1 VGFEKM
7 IYKYSGIYIA
17 TVVGINLAFAYIP
30 PIVLFDGTIFTVGS
44 VIAGLVFVARDFAQ
58 REVGHKVV
66 LLLMAAAGLLS
77 YLLADPFVAI
87 ASIAAFA
94 ISELSDYIVYSK
106 YKGDFNKRVVI
117 SSLVSVPI
125 DTAVFLAI
133 ISHLSALSFAVMCI
147 SKLLVVA
154 YFVRFKK

>member
-1 VGFEKM
+1 MKF
-7 IYKYSGIYIA
+7 KYAVIYIA
-17 TVVGINLAFAYIP
+17 TVVAINMAFAYIP
-30 PIVLFDGTIFTVGS
+30 PIVLFDGTIFTIGS
-44 VIAGLVFVARDFAQ
+44 VVAGLVFVARDYAQ
-58 REVGHKVV
+58 REVGHKAV
-66 LLLMAAAGLLS
+66 LALMAAAGLLS

-87 ASIAAFA
+87 ASITAFA

-106 YKGDFNKRVVI
+106 YKGDFNKRVVV

-133 ISHLSALSFAVMCI
+133 ISHLSALSFAVMCV

-154 YFVRFKK
+154 YFVKFKK

>member
-1 VGFEKM
+1 MK
-7 IYKYSGIYIA
+7 YKFSVIYIA
-17 TVVGINLAFAYIP
+17 TVVAINMAFAYIP
-30 PIVLFDGTIFTVGS
+30 PIVLFDGTIFTIGS
-44 VIAGLVFVARDFAQ
+44 VIAGLVFVARDYAQ
-58 REVGHKVV
+58 REVGHKAV
-66 LLLMAAAGLLS
+66 LALMLAAGVLS

-106 YKGDFNKRVVI
+106 YKGDFNKRVI
-117 SSLVSVPI
+117 FSSLVSVPI

-133 ISHLSALSFAVMCI
+133 ISHLSALSFAVMCA

-154 YFVRFKK
+154 YFVKYKK

>member
-1 VGFEKM
+1 MKL
-7 IYKYSGIYIA
+7 KYAGIYIA
-17 TVVGINLAFAYIP
+17 TVVAINMAFAYIP
-30 PIVLFDGTIFTVGS
+30 PVVLFDGTIFTVGS

-87 ASIAAFA
+87 ASITAFA

-106 YKGDFNKRVVI
+106 YKGDFNKRVVV

-133 ISHLSALSFAVMCI
+133 ISHLSALSFAVMCV

-154 YFVRFKK
+154 YFVKFKK

>member
-1 VGFEKM
+1 MKL
-7 IYKYSGIYIA
+7 KYAGVYIA
-17 TVVGINLAFAYIP
+17 TVVAINMAFAYIP
-30 PIVLFDGTIFTVGS
+30 PIVLFDGTIFTIGS

-87 ASIAAFA
+87 ASITAFA

-106 YKGDFNKRVVI
+106 YKGDFNKRVVV

-133 ISHLSALSFAVMCI
+133 ISHLSALSFAVMCV

-154 YFVRFKK
+154 YFVKFKK

>member
-1 VGFEKM
+1 M
-7 IYKYSGIYIA
+7 NYKYSGIYIA

-30 PIVLFDGTIFTVGS
+30 PIVLFDGTIFTIGS
-44 VIAGLVFVARDFAQ
+44 VIAGLVFVARDYAQ
-58 REVGHKVV
+58 REVGHKAV
-66 LLLMAAAGLLS
+66 LALMAAAGLLS

-94 ISELSDYIVYSK
+94 ISEISDYIVYSK
-106 YKGDFNKRVVI
+106 YKGDFNKRVVV

-154 YFVRFKK
+154 YFVKYKK

>member
-1 VGFEKM
+1 M
-7 IYKYSGIYIA
+7 
-17 TVVGINLAFAYIP
+17 AFAYIP
-30 PIVLFDGTIFTVGS
+30 PIILFDGTIFTVGS

-58 REVGHKVV
+58 REVGHKIV

-94 ISELSDYIVYSK
+94 ISEISDYIVYSK
-106 YKGDFNKRVVI
+106 YKGDFNKRVI
-117 SSLVSVPI
+117 FSSLVSVPI
-125 DTAVFLAI
+125 DTTVFLAI

-154 YFVRFKK
+154 YFVKFRK

>member
-1 VGFEKM
+1 MKL
-7 IYKYSGIYIA
+7 KYAGIYIT
-17 TVVGINLAFAYIP
+17 TVVAINMAFAYIP
-30 PIVLFDGTIFTVGS
+30 PVVLFDGTIFTIGS
-44 VIAGLVFVARDFAQ
+44 VIAGLVFVARDYAQ
-58 REVGHKVV
+58 REVGHKAV
-66 LLLMAAAGLLS
+66 LALMAAAGLLS

-94 ISELSDYIVYSK
+94 ISEISDYIVYSK
-106 YKGDFNKRVVI
+106 YKGDFNKRVVV

-154 YFVRFKK
+154 YFVKFRK

>member
-1 VGFEKM
+1 M
-7 IYKYSGIYIA
+7 NYKYSGIYIA

-44 VIAGLVFVARDFAQ
+44 VIAGLVFIARDFAQ

-94 ISELSDYIVYSK
+94 ISEISDYIVYSK
-106 YKGDFNKRVVI
+106 YKGDFNKRVI
-117 SSLVSVPI
+117 FSSLVSVPI
-125 DTAVFLAI
+125 DTTVFLAI

-154 YFVRFKK
+154 YFVKFRK

>member
-1 VGFEKM
+1 MK
-7 IYKYSGIYIA
+7 YKFSVIYIS
-17 TVVGINLAFAYIP
+17 TVVAINMAFAYIP
-30 PIVLFDGTIFTVGS
+30 PIILFDGTIFTVGS

-58 REVGHKVV
+58 REVGHKIV

-87 ASIAAFA
+87 ASISAFA

-106 YKGDFNKRVVI
+106 YKGDFNKRVI
-117 SSLVSVPI
+117 FSSLVSVPI
-125 DTAVFLAI
+125 DTTVFLAI

-154 YFVRFKK
+154 YFVKFRK

>member
-1 VGFEKM
+1 MK
-7 IYKYSGIYIA
+7 YKFSVIYIS
-17 TVVGINLAFAYIP
+17 TVVAINMAFAYIP
-30 PIVLFDGTIFTVGS
+30 PIILFDGTIFTVGS

-58 REVGHKVV
+58 REVGHKIV

-94 ISELSDYIVYSK
+94 ISEISDYIVYSK
-106 YKGDFNKRVVI
+106 YKGDFNKRVI
-117 SSLVSVPI
+117 FSSLVSVPI
-125 DTAVFLAI
+125 DTTVFLAI

-154 YFVRFKK
+154 YFVKFRK

>member
-1 VGFEKM
+1 MK
-7 IYKYSGIYIA
+7 YKFSVIYIS
-17 TVVGINLAFAYIP
+17 TVVAINMAFAYIP
-30 PIVLFDGTIFTVGS
+30 PIILFDGTIFTVGS

-58 REVGHKVV
+58 REVGHKIV

-94 ISELSDYIVYSK
+94 ISEISDYIVYSK
-106 YKGDFNKRVVI
+106 YKGDFNKRVIV

-133 ISHLSALSFAVMCI
+133 ISHLSALSFAIMCA

-154 YFVRFKK
+154 YFVKFKK

>member
-1 VGFEKM
+1 MK
-7 IYKYSGIYIA
+7 YKFSVIYIS
-17 TVVGINLAFAYIP
+17 TVVAINMAFAYIP
-30 PIVLFDGTIFTVGS
+30 PIILFDGTIFTVGS

-58 REVGHKVV
+58 REVGHKIV

-94 ISELSDYIVYSK
+94 ISEISDYIVYSK
-106 YKGDFNKRVVI
+106 YKGDFNKRVI
-117 SSLVSVPI
+117 FSSLVSVPI

-133 ISHLSALSFAVMCI
+133 ISHLSALSFAVMCA

-154 YFVRFKK
+154 YFVKYKK

>member
-1 VGFEKM
+1 MKL
-7 IYKYSGIYIA
+7 KYAGIYIT
-17 TVVGINLAFAYIP
+17 TVVAINMAFAYIP
-30 PIVLFDGTIFTVGS
+30 PVVLFDGTIFTVGS
-44 VIAGLVFVARDFAQ
+44 VIAGLVFVARDYAQ
-58 REVGHKVV
+58 RQVGHKAV
-66 LLLMAAAGLLS
+66 LALMAAAGLLS

-87 ASIAAFA
+87 ASITAFA

-106 YKGDFNKRVVI
+106 YKGDFNKRVVV

-133 ISHLSALSFAVMCI
+133 INHLSALSFAVMCV

-154 YFVRFKK
+154 YFVKFKK

>member
-1 VGFEKM
+1 MK
-7 IYKYSGIYIA
+7 YKFSVIYIS
-17 TVVGINLAFAYIP
+17 TVVAINMAFAYIP
-30 PIVLFDGTIFTVGS
+30 PIILFDGTIFTVGS

-58 REVGHKVV
+58 REVGHKIV

-87 ASIAAFA
+87 ASIVAFA
-94 ISELSDYIVYSK
+94 ISEISDYIVYSK
-106 YKGDFNKRVVI
+106 YKGDFNKRVI
-117 SSLVSVPI
+117 FSSLVSVPI
-125 DTAVFLAI
+125 DTTVFLAI

-154 YFVRFKK
+154 YFVKFRK

>member
-1 VGFEKM
+1 MK
-7 IYKYSGIYIA
+7 YKFSVIYIA
-17 TVVGINLAFAYIP
+17 TVVAINMAFAYIP
-30 PIVLFDGTIFTVGS
+30 PIVLFDGTIFTIGS
-44 VIAGLVFVARDFAQ
+44 VIAGLVFVARDYAQ
-58 REVGHKVV
+58 REVGHKAV
-66 LLLMAAAGLLS
+66 LALMLAAGVLS

-106 YKGDFNKRVVI
+106 YKGDFNKRVI
-117 SSLVSVPI
+117 FSSLVSVPI
-125 DTAVFLAI
+125 DTTVFLAI

-154 YFVRFKK
+154 YFVKFRK

>member
-1 VGFEKM
+1 MKF
-7 IYKYSGIYIA
+7 KYAVIYIA
-17 TVVGINLAFAYIP
+17 TVVAINMAFAYIP
-30 PIVLFDGTIFTVGS
+30 PIVLFDGTIFTIGS
-44 VIAGLVFVARDFAQ
+44 VVAGLVFVARDFAQ

-87 ASIAAFA
+87 ASITAFA

-106 YKGDFNKRVVI
+106 YKGDFNKRVVV

-133 ISHLSALSFAVMCI
+133 ISHLSALSFAVMCV

-154 YFVRFKK
+154 YFVKFKK

>member
-1 VGFEKM
+1 MKL
-7 IYKYSGIYIA
+7 KYAGIYIT
-17 TVVGINLAFAYIP
+17 TVVAINMAFAYIP
-30 PIVLFDGTIFTVGS
+30 PVVLFDGTIFTVGS
-44 VIAGLVFVARDFAQ
+44 VIAGLVFVARDYAQ
-58 REVGHKVV
+58 REVGHKAV
-66 LLLMAAAGLLS
+66 LALMAAAGLLS

-87 ASIAAFA
+87 ASITAFA

-106 YKGDFNKRVVI
+106 YKGDFNKRVVV

-133 ISHLSALSFAVMCI
+133 ISHLSALSFAVMCV

-154 YFVRFKK
+154 YFVKFKK

>member
-1 VGFEKM
+1 MKL
-7 IYKYSGIYIA
+7 KYAGIYIT
-17 TVVGINLAFAYIP
+17 TVVAINMAFAYIP
-30 PIVLFDGTIFTVGS
+30 PVVLFDGTIFTVGS
-44 VIAGLVFVARDFAQ
+44 VIAGLVFVARDYAQ
-58 REVGHKVV
+58 REVGHKAV
-66 LLLMAAAGLLS
+66 LALMAAAGLLS

-87 ASIAAFA
+87 ASITAFA

-106 YKGDFNKRVVI
+106 YKGDFNKRVVV

-133 ISHLSALSFAVMCI
+133 INHLSALSFAVMCI

-154 YFVRFKK
+154 YFVKFKK

>member
-1 VGFEKM
+1 MKM
-7 IYKYSGIYIA
+7 KFKYAVIYIA
-17 TVVGINLAFAYIP
+17 TVVFINLAFAYIP

-44 VIAGLVFVARDFAQ
+44 VIAGLVFVTRDFAQ

-87 ASIAAFA
+87 ASIVAFA
-94 ISELSDYIVYSK
+94 ISEISDYIVYSK
-106 YKGDFNKRVVI
+106 YKGDFNKRVIV

-133 ISHLSALSFAVMCI
+133 ISHLSALSFAVMCV

-154 YFVRFKK
+154 YFVKFKK

>member
-1 VGFEKM
+1 M
-7 IYKYSGIYIA
+7 TYKYSGIYIA
-17 TVVGINLAFAYIP
+17 TVVAINMAFAYIP
-30 PIVLFDGTIFTVGS
+30 PIVLFDGTIFTAGS

-87 ASIAAFA
+87 ASIVAFA
-94 ISELSDYIVYSK
+94 ISEISDYIVYSK
-106 YKGDFNKRVVI
+106 YKGDFNKRVI
-117 SSLVSVPI
+117 FSSLVSVPI

-133 ISHLSALSFAVMCI
+133 ISHLSALSFIVMCI

>member
-1 VGFEKM
+1 M

>member
-1 VGFEKM
+1 MK
-7 IYKYSGIYIA
+7 YKYALSYIA
-17 TVVGINLAFAYIP
+17 TVVAINMAFAYIP
-30 PIVLFDGTIFTVGS
+30 PIVLFDGTIFTIGS

-87 ASIAAFA
+87 ASITAFA

-106 YKGDFNKRVVI
+106 YKGDFNKRVVV

-133 ISHLSALSFAVMCI
+133 ISHLSALSFAVMCV
-147 SKLLVVA
+147 SKLFVVA
-154 YFVRFKK
+154 YFVKFKK

>member
-1 VGFEKM
+1 MKL
-7 IYKYSGIYIA
+7 KYAGIYIT
-17 TVVGINLAFAYIP
+17 TVVAINMAFAYIP
-30 PIVLFDGTIFTVGS
+30 PVVLFDGTIFTVGS
-44 VIAGLVFVARDFAQ
+44 VIAGLVFIARDFAQ

-94 ISELSDYIVYSK
+94 ISEISDYIVYSK
-106 YKGDFNKRVVI
+106 YKGDFNKRVVV

-154 YFVRFKK
+154 YFVKFRK

>member
-1 VGFEKM
+1 MK
-7 IYKYSGIYIA
+7 YKFSVIYIS
-17 TVVGINLAFAYIP
+17 TVVAINMAFAYIP
-30 PIVLFDGTIFTVGS
+30 PIILFDGTIFTVGS

-58 REVGHKVV
+58 REVGHKIV

-94 ISELSDYIVYSK
+94 ISEISDYIVYSK
-106 YKGDFNKRVVI
+106 YKGDFNKRVVV

-154 YFVRFKK
+154 YFVKFRK

>member
-1 VGFEKM
+1 MKL
-7 IYKYSGIYIA
+7 KYAGIYIA
-17 TVVGINLAFAYIP
+17 TVVIINLAFAYIP

-44 VIAGLVFVARDFAQ
+44 VIAGLVFISRDFAQ

-87 ASIAAFA
+87 ASIVAFA
-94 ISELSDYIVYSK
+94 ISEISDYIVYSK
-106 YKGDFNKRVVI
+106 YKGDFNKRVI
-117 SSLVSVPI
+117 FSSLVSVPI

-133 ISHLSALSFAVMCI
+133 ISHLSALSFIVMCI

>member
-1 VGFEKM
+1 MKL
-7 IYKYSGIYIA
+7 KYAGIYIT
-17 TVVGINLAFAYIP
+17 TVVAINMAFAYIP
-30 PIVLFDGTIFTVGS
+30 PVVLFDGTIFTVGS

-58 REVGHKVV
+58 REVGHKAV
-66 LLLMAAAGLLS
+66 LALMLAAGVLS

-87 ASIAAFA
+87 ASITAFA
-94 ISELSDYIVYSK
+94 ISEISDYIVYSK
-106 YKGDFNKRVVI
+106 YKGEFNKRVVV

-133 ISHLSALSFAVMCI
+133 ISHLSALSFIVMCI

-154 YFVRFKK
+154 YYVRFKK

>member
-1 VGFEKM
+1 MRF
-7 IYKYSGIYIA
+7 KYALIYIA
-17 TVVGINLAFAYIP
+17 TVVAINLAFTYIP
-30 PIVLFDGTIFTVGS
+30 PIVLFDGTIFTIGS
-44 VIAGLVFVARDFAQ
+44 VVAGLVFVARDFAQ
-58 REVGHKVV
+58 REVGHKPV
-66 LLLMAAAGLLS
+66 LLLMAAAGVLS

-87 ASIAAFA
+87 ASITAFA
-94 ISELSDYIVYSK
+94 ISEISDYIVYTN
-106 YKGDFNKRVVI
+106 YKGDFNKRVVV

-133 ISHLSALSFAVMCI
+133 ISHLSVLSFIVMCI

>member
-1 VGFEKM
+1 M
-7 IYKYSGIYIA
+7 NYKYSGIYIA

-44 VIAGLVFVARDFAQ
+44 VVAGLVFVARDFAQ
-58 REVGHKVV
+58 REVGHKIVIA
-66 LLLMAAAGLLS
+66 LMIAAGILS
-77 YLLADPFVAI
+77 YLLADPFVAL
-87 ASIAAFA
+87 ASVTAFA
-94 ISELSDYIVYSK
+94 ISEVSDYIVYTK
-106 YKGDFNKRVVI
+106 HNGDFNKKVVV

-133 ISHLSALSFAVMCI
+133 ISHLSALSFAVMCA

-154 YFVRFKK
+154 YFVKFKK

>member
-1 VGFEKM
+1 MK
-7 IYKYSGIYIA
+7 YKFSVIYIA
-17 TVVGINLAFAYIP
+17 TVVAINMAFAYIP
-30 PIVLFDGTIFTVGS
+30 PIVLFDGTIFTIGS
-44 VIAGLVFVARDFAQ
+44 VIAGLVFVARDYAQ
-58 REVGHKVV
+58 REVGHKAV
-66 LLLMAAAGLLS
+66 LALMLAAGVLS

-87 ASIAAFA
+87 ASITAFT

-133 ISHLSALSFAVMCI
+133 ISHLSALSFAVMCA

-154 YFVRFKK
+154 YFVKYKK

>member
-1 VGFEKM
+1 M
-7 IYKYSGIYIA
+7 NYKYSGIYIA

-30 PIVLFDGTIFTVGS
+30 PIVLFDGTIFTIGS

-94 ISELSDYIVYSK
+94 ISEISDYIVYSK
-106 YKGDFNKRVVI
+106 YKGDFNKRVIV

-133 ISHLSALSFAVMCI
+133 ISHLSALSFAIMCA

-154 YFVRFKK
+154 YFVKFRK

>member
-1 VGFEKM
+1 M
-7 IYKYSGIYIA
+7 
-17 TVVGINLAFAYIP
+17 AFAYIP
-30 PIVLFDGTIFTVGS
+30 PIILFDGTIFTVGS

-58 REVGHKVV
+58 REVGHKIV

-87 ASIAAFA
+87 ASISAFA

-106 YKGDFNKRVVI
+106 YKGDFNKRVI
-117 SSLVSVPI
+117 FSSLVSVPI
-125 DTAVFLAI
+125 DTTVFLAI

-154 YFVRFKK
+154 YFVKFRK

>member
-1 VGFEKM
+1 MKL
-7 IYKYSGIYIA
+7 KYAGVYIA
-17 TVVGINLAFAYIP
+17 TVVAINMAFAYIP
-30 PIVLFDGTIFTVGS
+30 PIVLFDGTIFTIGS

-58 REVGHKVV
+58 REVGHKAV
-66 LLLMAAAGLLS
+66 LALMLAAGLLS

-87 ASIAAFA
+87 ASITAFA
-94 ISELSDYIVYSK
+94 ISELTDYIIYSK
-106 YKGDFNKRVVI
+106 YKGDFNKRVVV

-133 ISHLSALSFAVMCI
+133 ISHLSALSFAVMCV

-154 YFVRFKK
+154 YFVKYKK